1 MEESELKEILELL
14 KASGMEPMLCDTPI
28 GRVDNPVRCG
38 EPKDMGDYTIG
49 DVLVPRALVGLH
61 PEFMVP
67 VVGDSMTGA
76 GYEEGD
82 LLRVRMGV
90 KADDGD
96 NVLACIGNDCT
107 VKTLIHDDQGL
118 AWLVPQ
124 NDSYDAIPL
133 NTQKEEVRIL
143 GVVVGV
149 EKRQPRAP
157 LAKSLKKVNE
167 TKRKMKAARRLEDWQ
182 VDVAIKEIAPQ
193 VVHARQWYAVYRQ
206 MVDFK
211 VTDEDSYEAFC
222 MRVASLLPDHEHL
235 PTARELQ
242 RMAVLSFAKQVTL
255 WNEKNAP
262 VKGKYFLDYQRIA
275 RNMGK
280 LLADE
285 NLGLSPNGMPF

>member
-1 MEESELKEILELL
+1 MSEEELKEILDILT
-14 KASGMEPMLCDTPI
+14 ASGMKPMLCDTPI
-28 GRVDNPVRCG
+28 GLVDNPVNCG
-38 EPKDMGDYTIG
+38 DPKDMGDYTIG
-49 DVLVPRALVGLH
+49 DILVPRALVGIH

-90 KADDGD
+90 RALDCD

-107 VKTLIHDDQGL
+107 VKTLIHDDQGMT
-118 AWLVPQ
+118 WLVPQ
-124 NDSYDAIPL
+124 NDNYDAIL
-133 NTQKEEVRIL
+133 LDTQNEEVRIL

-149 EKRQPRAP
+149 EKRQPRAT

-167 TKRKMKAARRLEDWQ
+167 TKRKIKAARRLDDWQ
-182 VDVAIKEIAPQ
+182 VDVAIKKIAPQ

-206 MVDFK
+206 MVDFEVADK
-211 VTDEDSYEAFC
+211 DSYEAFC
-222 MRVASLLPDHEHL
+222 MRVAALLPDHGHL

-242 RMAVLSFAKQVTL
+242 RMAVQSFSKPVAL

-262 VKGKYFLDYQRIA
+262 VKDKRFQDYMYIA
-275 RNMGK
+275 KAMGK
-280 LLADE
+280 LLADK
-285 NLGLSPNGMPF
+285 NLGLSPGGLPF